1 MQNDFSVDVKLAER
15 LLFEIESDPMGGWF
29 DLPNT
34 FDADELNRIKE
45 TAKKIQETSKYLVC
59 IGIGGS
65 YLGHRAIIEALS
77 PSSPTKI
84 LYAGNSL
91 SFRELDKVVNE
102 IGDADFSVLVISKSG
117 TTTEPALAFEA
128 FKKKLVEKYGEKDF
142 HERVYVTTDAENGK
156 LHDEAVENNYVRF
169 VVPNDIGGRY
179 SVLTAVGL
187 LPLAVAN
194 VDIDQLFEGAK
205 LCRAKML
212 DSNTLAESMLV
223 RYAFDRFRLYTRDH
237 CDVEVLASFEPSMM
251 YFNEWWKQLF
261 GESEG
266 KDYKG
271 IFPASAIYTTDLH
284 SLGQYMQQ
292 GRRNIFETII
302 EFSDNSGANLAA
314 EQATVYAH
322 RLGGIE
328 VLEIKVPA
336 LNELSLGFLVQ
347 FFETACALSAKLIG
361 VNPFDQPGV
370 EVYKQKMKELL

>member
-194 VDIDQLFEGAK
+194 VDVDQLFEGAK

-271 IFPASAIYTTDLH
+271 IFPASAI
-284 SLGQYMQQ
+284 
-292 GRRNIFETII
+292 
-302 EFSDNSGANLAA
+302 
-314 EQATVYAH
+314 
-322 RLGGIE
+322 
-328 VLEIKVPA
+328 
-336 LNELSLGFLVQ
+336 
-347 FFETACALSAKLIG
+347 
-361 VNPFDQPGV
+361 
-370 EVYKQKMKELL
+370 